1 MYKSL
6 QTIKK
11 YARQCVKL
19 HKNYKE
25 KSYKMPRN
33 HANCCE
39 NGVFGDKKLQNV
51 RNFSFCMLTEMHKR
65 FIIFV

>member
-19 HKNYKE
+19 HKNYEE
-25 KSYKMPRN
+25 KSYKMLHN
-33 HANCCE
+33 HTNRYE
-39 NGVFGDKKLQNV
+39 NGVFCGKKLQNV
-51 RNFSFCMLTEMHKR
+51 RNYSFCMLTEMHKR

>member
-19 HKNYKE
+19 HKVAE
-25 KSYKMPRN
+25 KKHTKMPRN
-33 HANCCE
+33 HANRCE
-39 NGVFGDKKLQNV
+39 NGLFGDKKLQNV
-51 RNFSFCMLTEMHKR
+51 RNYSFCMLTEMHKR